1 MAQTV
6 TQCLTSAMDSV
17 NLIDGV
23 KAGSWDVVGMTQAE
37 INEMVQRNVDHLELI
52 LAYDDKEVKV
62 SELTNEQQYFHS
74 QILDLTNKQKR
85 IQFELD
91 QINASLSVF
100 QNAFIE
106 SAKQKADEVL
116 NNPEEDKNDDT

>member
-1 MAQTV
+1 MA
-6 TQCLTSAMDSV
+6 TQEP
-17 NLIDGV
+17 
-23 KAGSWDVVGMTQAE
+23 VVM
-37 INEMVQRNVDHLELI
+37 I
-52 LAYDDKEVKV
+52 DDKEVKV
-62 SELTNEQQYFHS
+62 SELTKEQQYFHS

-91 QINASLSVF
+91 QVNASLNVF

-116 NNPEEDKNDDT
+116 NNPEEGKNDDT

>member
-1 MAQTV
+1 MA
-6 TQCLTSAMDSV
+6 TQEP
-17 NLIDGV
+17 
-23 KAGSWDVVGMTQAE
+23 VVM
-37 INEMVQRNVDHLELI
+37 I
-52 LAYDDKEVKV
+52 DDKKIKV

-91 QINASLSVF
+91 QVNASLNVF

-116 NNPEEDKNDDT
+116 NNPEEGKNDDT

>member
-1 MAQTV
+1 MA
-6 TQCLTSAMDSV
+6 TQEP
-17 NLIDGV
+17 
-23 KAGSWDVVGMTQAE
+23 VVM
-37 INEMVQRNVDHLELI
+37 I
-52 LAYDDKEVKV
+52 DDKEVKV
-62 SELTNEQQYFHS
+62 SDLTNQQQYLHS

-116 NNPEEDKNDDT
+116 NNPEEDQDDNT

>member
-1 MAQTV
+1 MA
-6 TQCLTSAMDSV
+6 TQEPVVM
-17 NLIDGV
+17 IDN
-23 KAGSWDVVGMTQAE
+23 KE
-37 INEMVQRNVDHLELI
+37 I
-52 LAYDDKEVKV
+52 KV
-62 SELTNEQQYFHS
+62 SDLTNQQQYLHS

-91 QINASLSVF
+91 QVNASLSVF

-116 NNPEEDKNDDT
+116 NNPEEDTNDDT

>member
-1 MAQTV
+1 MS
-6 TQCLTSAMDSV
+6 TQEP
-17 NLIDGV
+17 
-23 KAGSWDVVGMTQAE
+23 VVM
-37 INEMVQRNVDHLELI
+37 I
-52 LAYDDKEVKV
+52 DDKEVKV

-116 NNPEEDKNDDT
+116 NNPKENKKWL

>member
-1 MAQTV
+1 MT
-6 TQCLTSAMDSV
+6 TQEPVVM
-17 NLIDGV
+17 ID
-23 KAGSWDVVGMTQAE
+23 DQE
-37 INEMVQRNVDHLELI
+37 I
-52 LAYDDKEVKV
+52 KV
-62 SELTNEQQYFHS
+62 SDLSAEQQYFHQ

-116 NNPEEDKNDDT
+116 NNPEEDKNDNS

>member
-1 MAQTV
+1 MA
-6 TQCLTSAMDSV
+6 TQEP
-17 NLIDGV
+17 
-23 KAGSWDVVGMTQAE
+23 VVR
-37 INEMVQRNVDHLELI
+37 I
-52 LAYDDKEVKV
+52 DDKEVKV
-62 SELTNEQQYFHS
+62 SDLTNQQQYLHS

-91 QINASLSVF
+91 QVNASLSVF

-116 NNPEEDKNDDT
+116 NNPEEDQDDNT

>member
-1 MAQTV
+1 MT
-6 TQCLTSAMDSV
+6 TQEP
-17 NLIDGV
+17 
-23 KAGSWDVVGMTQAE
+23 VVM
-37 INEMVQRNVDHLELI
+37 I
-52 LAYDDKEVKV
+52 DDKEVKV

-91 QINASLSVF
+91 QVNASLNVF

-116 NNPEEDKNDDT
+116 NNPEEGKNDDT

>member
-1 MAQTV
+1 MSKQEPTI
-6 TQCLTSAMDSV
+6 M
-17 NLIDGV
+17 I
-23 KAGSWDVVGMTQAE
+23 
-37 INEMVQRNVDHLELI
+37 
-52 LAYDDKEVKV
+52 DDKEVKV
-62 SELTNEQQYFHS
+62 SELTSEQQYFHS

-91 QINASLSVF
+91 QVNASLSVF

-116 NNPEEDKNDDT
+116 NNPEEDKNDNS

>member
-1 MAQTV
+1 MS
-6 TQCLTSAMDSV
+6 TQEP
-17 NLIDGV
+17 
-23 KAGSWDVVGMTQAE
+23 VVM
-37 INEMVQRNVDHLELI
+37 I
-52 LAYDDKEVKV
+52 DDKEVKV

-106 SAKQKADEVL
+106 SAKQKADEIL
-116 NNPEEDKNDDT
+116 NNPKENKK